1 MESGKRKV
9 ILLNASNMESYPVYP
24 YAFIQ
29 VPAVARLYGVE
40 VICQDL
46 LGFHQDE
53 WGKLLQNL
61 ISDHDPAMILIT
73 LRNTDSM
80 VAADYDPESHN
91 KSSRKAYFPIERTR
105 ELITTIREISAKKIV
120 VGGFAFSLLAD
131 DLMDYLKPDFGVFGG
146 PDGFFRYFD
155 DIQMGEYHQIPNLLY
170 FLDGDLVSNQRN
182 FYPPYKAPEYTSS
195 KIKEMIAFYE
205 SFPDPGFQ
213 GAPVEVMRGCCHRCV
228 FCAEPHVEGRGVQ
241 YRDLAAVMADIKIL
255 TENGINKLYM
265 ISSELNPEGN
275 DFLLTLADHI
285 KTFNFYQPDGAKVTW
300 FGSNYLLTLKAS
312 EFNQLY
318 ESGFT
323 GGWFDVTA
331 LDDENAR
338 LMRTPYKNSHLV
350 KDLKTYLHVKTAW
363 SAERV
368 KGADSTNQGE
378 HAASD
383 NPEIS
388 WTMFLSNPATTIA
401 TVRKTL
407 KIASQESFAK
417 NFSSCS
423 IIKNIRVFDYQ
434 VLADDAMNLA
444 YSVSPALKHVDYDQ
458 LLPSFGFPPALLEHF
473 GHESALQEFFE
484 HIAETYLS
492 LKYIKSR
499 DWQEFIQAN
508 TTLPLIKYWL
518 TELADLKGGQS
529 ACSNGTINLQ
539 EHLADLETIFTEST
553 AIVEEHVNQQFSTKL
568 LEGILAVCMEC
579 FPEVL
584 RSLSLP
590 DSNESVTHLSAYEM
604 ARIVYSRWSKPE
616 QLVHDIK
623 QNCQHLQSS
632 NLCEFIRFCVLALLY
647 RFNVKLR
654 PEYKIFFI

>member
-46 LGFHQDE
+46 LGVHQDD
-53 WGKLLQNL
+53 WGKLFQKLL
-61 ISDHDPAMILIT
+61 SDHDPAMILIT

-80 VAADYDPESHN
+80 VAADYEPESLN
-91 KSSRKAYFPIERTR
+91 KSHRKAYFPIKRTR
-105 ELITTIREISAKKIV
+105 ELITTIREISTNKIV

-131 DLMDYLKPDFGVFGG
+131 DLMGYLQPDFGVFGG
-146 PDGFFRYFD
+146 PDGFFEHFD
-155 DIQMGEYHQIPNLLY
+155 DIQMGEYRQIPNLLY
-170 FLDGDLVSNQRN
+170 FLNGDPVSNHRN
-182 FYPPYKAPEYTSS
+182 FYPPHNVPEYTSN
-195 KIKEMIAFYE
+195 KIVEMIEFYE
-205 SFPDPGFQ
+205 RFPDPGFQ
-213 GAPVEVMRGCCHRCV
+213 GAPVEIIRGCCHRCV
-228 FCAEPHVEGRGVQ
+228 FCAEPHVEGRRVQ
-241 YRDLAAVMADIKIL
+241 YRDLSAVMADIKFL
-255 TENGINKLYM
+255 ADNGITKMYM

-275 DFLLTLADHI
+275 DFLLNLADHI
-285 KTFNFYQPDGAKVTW
+285 KTFNLDQPDGAKVTW
-300 FGSNYLLTLKAS
+300 FGSNYLLNLKAS
-312 EFNQLY
+312 EFNKLY

-338 LMRTPYKNSHLV
+338 AMRTPYKNNHLI
-350 KDLKTYLHVKTAW
+350 KDLKTYLQVKTAW
-363 SAERV
+363 SAERM
-368 KGADSTNQGE
+368 KGSESTNLGE

-383 NPEIS
+383 NPEIN

-434 VLADDAMNLA
+434 ALVDDAMDLV

-458 LLPSFGFPPALLEHF
+458 LLPSFGFPLALLEHF
-473 GHESALQEFFE
+473 GHESTLQEFFE

-492 LKYIKSR
+492 LKYIKTR
-499 DWQEFIQAN
+499 DWHDFIQTN
-508 TTLPLIKYWL
+508 TTLPLINDWL
-518 TELADLKGGQS
+518 KELADLKGGRS
-529 ACSNGTINLQ
+529 ACLDEGLFNQDGTSNI
-539 EHLADLETIFTEST
+539 ETIFDESP
-553 AIVEEHVNQQFSTKL
+553 ASLEEYHDQRYALQLVDGFLSD
-568 LEGILAVCMEC
+568 CMDY

-584 RSLSLP
+584 RSLYLP
-590 DSNESVTHLSAYEM
+590 DSQEWTNQLTAYEM
-604 ARIVYSRWSKPE
+604 ARIVYSRWSNPE
-616 QLVHDIK
+616 QLVYDIK

-654 PEYKIFFI
+654 PEYRIFFI